1 MAKSEIPSIVV
12 QTGGCPMEGGRGTNG
27 SSPPPAPPPCGP
39 PPRGGVQPP
48 VRLSKQCEV
57 EVADDQ
63 APVTIRLE
71 VGTTEEEAQPGDAPS
86 RASAQRLKVLVRS
99 HALRDDASP
108 PLDLSPE
115 AATASPQMLSVQGPV
130 SGKASGTKP
139 ARLSKQ
145 GTSSSQGSLEGSS
158 PSLSRDS
165 STETYTDSTGVDLE
179 QFIVDTLHKNHKD
192 RVMMLKIEQD
202 LLSLVR
208 DNKRQSFKFAQMSSY
223 HRMLVHRVAAYFG
236 LDHNVD
242 QAGTAVIVSKT
253 RNTRLPDIRFK
264 DQIRDDLLS
273 EEPKKL
279 ILKRDSASFED
290 GKEGEPMAGGKF
302 YSVLTKGGPGGP
314 AVTKASSF
322 GGVSLLHRDSSLT
335 EARNAA
341 LRAVKADSFN
351 VSSLPTV
358 VQAPPP
364 VATPPV
370 EVQPLPSSAA
380 PESAPA
386 VMAQGAEEAGP
397 VAAPQPPP
405 PPPAP
410 HQPATTPVPRP
421 QLYVAQL
428 PWGAGP
434 REAGALSLPPVWPL
448 AGPSMLEAPLAPTGL
463 LLNPQAVAGV
473 PLMSPEMA
481 GGLVQG
487 VRPRGGPAP
496 LGSGGLLLSP
506 LGPPPRG
513 PAPTHPHHHHHHP
526 HQQQQQQQ
534 PQQFVYLPCVQPTT
548 GLEHRKHGLLDTQ
561 EPSCEAVAGQLGSLT
576 LVGGEPAEG
585 PGGAPHPQG
594 GFLVQAPLHPGF
606 LALPGHPPPPQ
617 QQQQQQQPHQPQQQ
631 QQHQHSAPTVSVQGP
646 IYYVQ
651 PAPLTTCG
659 RNYVSSVPE
668 AHGSPQV
675 GLAQAAGHQAG
686 TLVAGSP
693 AGGGSYP
700 VWGYYAPPL
709 SATGLSNGVAETG
722 PPPAAAFLGAFAAPF
737 AAGGQGEPYHHHH
750 HHHHHATSPPQAA
763 PHPQH
768 QQLVPM
774 YLVAT
779 SPPAMPP
786 QQPPP
791 PASLPLRYLRPQT
804 PPASTPQAQQQPL
817 VGYALC
823 SAAPPVGPPQH
834 PLPPVVT
841 AFQACG
847 MAKGAAPFLGTH
859 HTAAAPFGDSPGA
872 ERVMVSGGDAQSIGC
887 LGASGGE
894 DGQHQQHQQQQHQQ
908 QQRHRGGAGR
918 NGSRTPAA
926 VNQPSST
933 VAAMAALYR
942 HSRGLSLLPDVRLL
956 GHPLQQHHEGPP
968 PAMLRGALRLVSQ
981 PPPAPATLGARPP
994 RSARR
999 QPRATPRAPSN
1010 PPSTAAAAAT
1020 PPLSTAPST
1029 TPVYGSQTRKT
1040 E

>member
-86 RASAQRLKVLVRS
+86 RASA
-99 HALRDDASP
+99 
-108 PLDLSPE
+108 
-115 AATASPQMLSVQGPV
+115 QGPV

-290 GKEGEPMAGGKF
+290 GKESPERQLSLDSRRSKSIEEREEEYEKARARIFNQDGEPMAGGKF